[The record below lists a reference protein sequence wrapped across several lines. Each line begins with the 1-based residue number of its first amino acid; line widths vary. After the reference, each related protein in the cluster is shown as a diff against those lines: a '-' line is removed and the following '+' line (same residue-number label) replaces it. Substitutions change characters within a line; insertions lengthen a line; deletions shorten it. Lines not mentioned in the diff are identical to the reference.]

1 MNAPAKPVQAKP
13 PRLVLRAAAIV
24 LIIAAATILAAL
36 GFEHIGGYAPCP
48 ICLEERYAYYF
59 AVPVAAL
66 AFLLARG
73 EHTGFARILL
83 LAIALAFLA
92 NAALAVF
99 HAGVEWK
106 WWPGPTEC
114 TGAFDLTWGEH
125 GVADTP
131 VIRCDE
137 ASFRFLG
144 LSFAGWDALVSAFL
158 ALVALWG
165 AAQKR

>member
-1 MNAPAKPVQAKP
+1 M
-13 PRLVLRAAAIV
+13 
-24 LIIAAATILAAL
+24 
-36 GFEHIGGYAPCP
+36 
-48 ICLEERYAYYF
+48 
-59 AVPVAAL
+59 PVAAL
-66 AFLLARG
+66 AVLLARG
-73 EHTGFARILL
+73 EQVGLARILL

-92 NAALAVF
+92 NVGLAVY

-114 TGAFDLTWGEH
+114 TGAFDLKWGEG
-125 GVADTP
+125 GVVDTP

-158 ALVALWG
+158 AGVALWG
-165 AAQKR
+165 AAQRR

>member
-1 MNAPAKPVQAKP
+1 MDAVSKPIRAKP
-13 PRLVLRAAAIV
+13 PRPLLTASVLVLAV
-24 LIIAAATILAAL
+24 AAATILAAL

-66 AFLLARG
+66 AVLLERG
-73 EHTGFARILL
+73 DHTGLARILL

-92 NAALAVF
+92 NAGLAVF

-144 LSFAGWDALVSAFL
+144 LSFAGWDALVSVFL

>member
-1 MNAPAKPVQAKP
+1 MDAVLKPILAKL
-13 PRLVLRAAAIV
+13 PRPLLTASVLVLA
-24 LIIAAATILAAL
+24 IAAATILAAL

-66 AFLLARG
+66 AVLLARG
-73 EHTGFARILL
+73 DHTGLARILL

-92 NAALAVF
+92 NAGLAVF

>member
-1 MNAPAKPVQAKP
+1 MDAVSKPILAKP
-13 PRLVLRAAAIV
+13 PRPLLTAGGVVLAVAV
-24 LIIAAATILAAL
+24 ATILAAL

-48 ICLEERYAYYF
+48 LCLEERYAYYF

-66 AFLLARG
+66 AVLLVRAER
-73 EHTGFARILL
+73 TGFARILL
-83 LAIALAFLA
+83 LAIALVFLA

-114 TGAFDLTWGEH
+114 TGAFDLTWGEN
-125 GVADTP
+125 GVVDTP

-165 AAQKR
+165 VAQKR

>member
-1 MNAPAKPVQAKP
+1 MDATGKPILARP
-13 PRLVLRAAAIV
+13 PRYVLTVSAVV
-24 LIIAAATILAAL
+24 LIIALGTILAAL

-48 ICLEERYAYYF
+48 LCLDERLAYYF
-59 AVPVAAL
+59 GVPASAV

-73 EHTGFARILL
+73 ERTGLARIIL
-83 LAIALAFLA
+83 LAIALAFLV
-92 NAALAVF
+92 NVGLAVY

-114 TGAFDLTWGEH
+114 TGAFDLKWGEN
-125 GVADTP
+125 GVVDTP

-158 ALVALWG
+158 AVVAAFG
-165 AAQKR
+165 AAQRR

>member
-1 MNAPAKPVQAKP
+1 MDASGRPILAQP
-13 PRLVLRAAAIV
+13 PRHVMQAAACV
-24 LIIAAATILAAL
+24 LALAAATIVVAL
-36 GFEHIGGYAPCP
+36 GFQYIGGYAPCP
-48 ICLEERYAYYF
+48 LCLEERYAYYF
-59 AVPVAAL
+59 AIPVASL
-66 AFLLARG
+66 AALLARG
-73 EHTGFARILL
+73 EATSIARILL
-83 LAIALAFLA
+83 LVIAVAFIA
-92 NAALAVF
+92 NVGLAVF

-114 TGAFDLTWGEH
+114 TGAFDLKWGEG
-125 GVADTP
+125 GVVDTP

-144 LSFAGWDALVSAFL
+144 LSFAGWDAIVSAFI